1 VQPLRSAAAFAALA
15 LESGLIRADFRWSAA
30 CEIQG
35 MKAIPTIRKYMTT
48 TPHTVGRDQSLSF
61 ATKILRDNNIRHLP
75 VLEGGKLVGILS
87 ERDVALV
94 AALKDVDPE
103 KVEVG
108 DAMSQQVFTVRPD
121 SPLDEVAD
129 EMASHKFGSA
139 LVIDNGKVVG
149 VFTTVDAMQALS
161 ELLKG
166 RLSK

>member
-1 VQPLRSAAAFAALA
+1 MS
-15 LESGLIRADFRWSAA
+15 
-30 CEIQG
+30 
-35 MKAIPTIRKYMTT
+35 KAIPTVRKYMTT
-48 TPHTVGRDQSLSF
+48 TPHTIGRDQTLNF
-61 ATKILRDNNIRHLP
+61 AQNILREHNIRHLP

-94 AALKDVDPE
+94 EALKDVDPAQ
-103 KVEVG
+103 VEVG

-121 SPLDEVAD
+121 APLDEVAD
-129 EMASHKFGSA
+129 EMASHKYGSA
-139 LVIDNGKVVG
+139 LVVDNGKVVG